1 LHAVFDERSSA
12 ALITTLGQATNIDA
26 NGFKING
33 IRPPPLL
40 LLSSLLIPLWAT
52 IITLCCMYV
61 LT

>member
-1 LHAVFDERSSA
+1 MPRARNTIISIDDTPISIALHAVFDERSSA

-40 LLSSLLIPLWAT
+40 LLS
-52 IITLCCMYV
+52 
-61 LT
+61 